1 MALTGAYWVLRSGR
15 HSIKGTEKALS
26 CIPSCSDCWNSSS
39 ESHWQISGG
48 PRRAT
53 ECWVYLCVHV
63 SVSFTQQCRVWE
75 VPREKALDP
84 QELRTQLQNTKNRT
98 SRQAQ
103 YINSTCSG
111 HFISG
116 ELPEAKHWL
125 SSVFERPKNACLY
138 LGEGGTQP
146 HMQDT
151 WYYVICIRKSLLY
164 YQLHIKTLLLFKM
177 TFYLLKEKSR
187 ENQNVLKTNTQKPS
201 PNH

>member
-63 SVSFTQQCRVWE
+63 SVSFIQQCRVWE

-84 QELRTQLQNTKNRT
+84 QELRTQLQNTKNRA

-103 YINSTCSG
+103 CINSTCSG

-146 HMQDT
+146 HCKILGIMSFAYGNHYCT
-151 WYYVICIRKSLLY
+151 INFTLKPYFCSRWHFIFSKRKVERTRMS
-164 YQLHIKTLLLFKM
+164 
-177 TFYLLKEKSR
+177 
-187 ENQNVLKTNTQKPS
+187 
-201 PNH
+201 